1 MANDLSSYETDK
13 YRATILSNSDSNV
26 TFDSDSDSKRSNAPR
41 FHLGEPIKV
50 QWQAPENHSR
60 KDWIGIY
67 RVRSFLL
74 SQISPCTS
82 HSFFCVTYTRC
93 ILCIEKQVGANQSSL
108 VTKTSSLGMWLPVHD
123 EEWDGDVPIGIVEG
137 GAKDTPTSGEVVF
150 KGDKLPWGVG
160 RYEVRCYP
168 LKSRIA

>member
-1 MANDLSSYETDK
+1 M
-13 YRATILSNSDSNV
+13 
-26 TFDSDSDSKRSNAPR
+26 
-41 FHLGEPIKV
+41 

-67 RVRSFLL
+67 RVRSFFL
-74 SQISPCTS
+74 SQRSPCTP
-82 HSFFCVTYTRC
+82 HSFSFADLHSMYAS
-93 ILCIEKQVGANQSSL
+93 KQVGANQSSL

-160 RYEVRCYP
+160 RYEVRCSP
-168 LKSRIA
+168 SSQITWALNGQWSGLCVDRFGTTMMGSIMS

>member
-1 MANDLSSYETDK
+1 MYAS
-13 YRATILSNSDSNV
+13 
-26 TFDSDSDSKRSNAPR
+26 
-41 FHLGEPIKV
+41 
-50 QWQAPENHSR
+50 
-60 KDWIGIY
+60 
-67 RVRSFLL
+67 
-74 SQISPCTS
+74 
-82 HSFFCVTYTRC
+82 
-93 ILCIEKQVGANQSSL
+93 KQVGANQSNL

-168 LKSRIA
+168 SSQII